1 MSELERIPAN
11 AVSTEQTTGN
21 DIENLPSLIGR
32 LGDNIVTLLD
42 AKLSLLKAEAREE
55 AAVYARGGAFI
66 AVGAVI
72 ALVGLVLV
80 NVAIAF
86 FISSLFNFS
95 EAVNYAIGFTITGII
110 YLVVGGIIVV
120 VMKNRLG
127 AHNPVPPKTVEE
139 LRKDQQWLKNE
150 M

>member
-1 MSELERIPAN
+1 MSELERMPVAAVPA
-11 AVSTEQTTGN
+11 EQTS

-42 AKLSLLKAEAREE
+42 AKLGLLKAEASEE
-55 AAVYARGGAFI
+55 LAVYAKGAAFI

-72 ALVGLVLV
+72 ALVGLVLL

-86 FISSLFNFS
+86 FVSSLFNFS
-95 EAVNYAIGFTITGII
+95 EAVNYALGFTITGII